1 MPNAVEAEREDMQQE
16 AAHELV
22 GVERHDLMALG
33 AATAII
39 LVAEGDAGLVE
50 ADQATVRD
58 RDPVCV
64 EVRLR

>member
-1 MPNAVEAEREDMQQE
+1 VPNAVEAEREDMQQE

>member
-1 MPNAVEAEREDMQQE
+1 
-16 AAHELV
+16 
-22 GVERHDLMALG
+22 MALG

>member
-22 GVERHDLMALG
+22 GVERHDLTALG